1 MAKNIID
8 FKTALLKGGARPNL
22 FRVTL
27 EFPTAVLG
35 SVGIDS
41 NTAKERS
48 TFLVKAAQIPSSNL
62 GVIEIPFK
70 GRMLKVAGDRT
81 FDPWSVTVINDG
93 DFSLRKLFEDWSR
106 QINALSENVSSLGY
120 TSSNTSLAYCKDM
133 IVTQLSREGNGI
145 RERESNTTRA
155 VQGGVDNEIEVR
167 SYKYYD
173 AWPSSI
179 SAIDLNY
186 ESNNQ
191 IEEFTVEFQYQ
202 YYDVVTTS
210 NTTSINQQAT

>member
-1 MAKNIID
+1 MAKNITD

-22 FRVTL
+22 FRVSL
-27 EFPTAVLG
+27 EFPDNVLT
-35 SVGIDS
+35 SSSISSLV
-41 NTAKERS
+41 AKERS
-48 TFLVKAAQIPSSNL
+48 TFLVKAAQIPASNL

-93 DFSLRKLFEDWSR
+93 DFSLRKVFEEWSK
-106 QINALSENVSSLGY
+106 QINALTENVSSLGY
-120 TSSNTSLAYCKDM
+120 TGTTNLAYCKDM
-133 IVTQLSREGNGI
+133 TVMQLSRDGVK
-145 RERESNTTRA
+145 ERVPNNTGGT
-155 VQGGVDNEIEVR
+155 VQPGEDNETVVR
-167 SYKYYD
+167 TYRYYD

-202 YYDVVTTS
+202 YYDVVS
-210 NTTSINQQAT
+210 NA

>member
-1 MAKNIID
+1 MAKNITD

-22 FRVTL
+22 FRVSL
-27 EFPTAVLG
+27 EFPDNVLT
-35 SVGIDS
+35 STGIT
-41 NTAKERS
+41 NPVAKERS
-48 TFLVKAAQIPSSNL
+48 TFLVKAAQIPASNL

-93 DFSLRKLFEDWSR
+93 DFSLRKVFEEWSK
-106 QINALSENVSSLGY
+106 QINALNENVSSLGY
-120 TSSNTSLAYCKDM
+120 TGTTNLAYCKDM
-133 IVTQLSREGNGI
+133 TVMQLSRDGVK
-145 RERESNTTRA
+145 ERVSNNTDT
-155 VQGGVDNEIEVR
+155 VQPGADNEIAIR
-167 SYKYYD
+167 TYKYYD

-202 YYDVVTTS
+202 YYDVVTTPV
-210 NTTSINQQAT
+210 NQ

>member
-8 FKTALLKGGARPNL
+8 FKTALLRGGARPNL

-27 EFPTAVLG
+27 QFPDAVLQ
-35 SVGIDS
+35 SHLISAD
-41 NTAKERS
+41 AARERS

-62 GVIEIPFK
+62 GVIEVPFK

-106 QINALSENVSSLGY
+106 RINALSENVSSLGY
-120 TSSNTSLAYCKDM
+120 TSSDNSLAYCKDM
-133 IVTQLSREGNGI
+133 VVTQLSREVI
-145 RERESNTTRA
+145 QERESTPTG
-155 VQGGVDNEIEVR
+155 VVPPGVDNEVVVR
-167 SYKYYD
+167 SYRYYD

-202 YYDVVTTS
+202 YYEVIATPS
-210 NTTSINQQAT
+210 NRQAT